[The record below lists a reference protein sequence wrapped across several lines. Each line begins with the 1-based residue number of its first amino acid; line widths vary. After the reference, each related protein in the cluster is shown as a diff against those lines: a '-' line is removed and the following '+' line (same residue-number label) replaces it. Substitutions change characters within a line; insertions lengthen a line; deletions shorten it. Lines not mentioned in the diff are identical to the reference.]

1 MRKSLE
7 NDGLIHTILL
17 DGDGG
22 GRELNW
28 DEINAWTE
36 ESGIIWIHLS
46 YTSSNASA
54 WLHDKSGLD
63 SFVVEALLSEETRPR
78 STVIGKGLLLNLRGV
93 NLNPGADFEDMVS
106 LRLWVEQNRII
117 TTRNRPILSVTEL
130 KNTFIKGR
138 GPVST
143 SNFINMINDLLTSRI
158 EEAVENIEDKIA
170 SLEEQVLSSHEG
182 YLRSQISAIRR
193 DSIIFRRYLAPQ
205 REAILRLQV
214 DSLVWFNEKDKRHL
228 YEIANSLIR
237 LVEHLDSLRD
247 RASVAQEELTNSLS
261 AQLNSRMYVLSIITA
276 IFLPLS
282 FFTGLLGINVGGIP
296 GANYKWAFLIVIV
309 LLLLVCIGQ
318 YFYFRKKQWV

>member
-1 MRKSLE
+1 ME
-7 NDGLIHTILL
+7 NNGLIHAFLF
-17 DGDGG
+17 DGAGG

-36 ESGIIWIHLS
+36 ESGIIWMHLS
-46 YTSSNASA
+46 YTSSNAST

-63 SFVVEALLSEETRPR
+63 SFIVEALLSEETRPR

-117 TTRNRPILSVTEL
+117 TTRKRPLLSVTEL
-130 KNTFIKGR
+130 KNTLIKGR

-143 SNFINMINDLLTSRI
+143 SNFINMINELLTSYI
-158 EEAVENIEDKIA
+158 EDAVESIEDNIS
-170 SLEEQVLSSHEG
+170 SLEEQVFSSHEG

-193 DSIIFRRYLAPQ
+193 DAIIFRRYLAPQ

-214 DSLVWFNEKDKRHL
+214 DSIVWFNEKDKRHL
-228 YEIANSLIR
+228 HEIANSLVR

-261 AQLNSRMYVLSIITA
+261 TQLNSRMYVLSIMTA

-296 GANYKWAFLIVIV
+296 GANYKWAFLVVI
-309 LLLLVCIGQ
+309 LLLIFVCIGQ
-318 YFYFRKKQWV
+318 YFYFRKKHWI